1 MGISA
6 TRSRLFIIGGIW
18 RRGEK
23 RGKFGGA
30 QREKRAIINVIN
42 RFDLN
47 RTRVAEGKRVTD
59 MERGERR

>member
-1 MGISA
+1 M
-6 TRSRLFIIGGIW
+6 R
-18 RRGEK
+18 
-23 RGKFGGA
+23 KFGGA
-30 QREKRAIINVIN
+30 QRAKRAIINVIN